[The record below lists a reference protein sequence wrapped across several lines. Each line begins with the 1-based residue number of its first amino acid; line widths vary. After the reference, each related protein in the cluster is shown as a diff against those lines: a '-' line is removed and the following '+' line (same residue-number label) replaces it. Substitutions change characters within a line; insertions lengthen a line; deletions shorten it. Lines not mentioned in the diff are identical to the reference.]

1 MRDILSEIAM
11 RSARDLKAK
20 KEARPEAEL
29 IKAIE
34 RRERRPLSLYSAL
47 KREGVSVIAEIKK
60 ASPSKG
66 IIKADLDPLFLAN
79 AYGEN
84 GAAAVS
90 VLTEE
95 NYFLGSLGT
104 LKAVREAI
112 SLPLLRKDFITDR
125 YQVLEAAEAGAD
137 ALLLIASL
145 LTDDRLLRELFD
157 LTHELGM
164 EALCEA
170 HTEEEA
176 KRLVD
181 LGARIIGV
189 NCRDLRTF
197 QVFPEK
203 SEAVIESLPKDVV
216 KVAESGLK
224 TPDDLKMYPA
234 ADAFLIGEAL
244 VRSNDPGA
252 ALRGFINAR

>member
-1 MRDILSEIAM
+1 MRDILLEIAEK
-11 RSARDLKAK
+11 SARGLEAK
-20 KEARPEAEL
+20 KAARPEAEL
-29 IKAIE
+29 LKAIE

-47 KREGVSVIAEIKK
+47 KSKGVSVIAEIKK

-66 IIKADLDPLFLAN
+66 IIKADLDPISFAKI
-79 AYGEN
+79 YSEN
-84 GAAAVS
+84 GAAAIS

-95 NYFLGSLGT
+95 NYFLGSLET
-104 LKAVREAI
+104 LKAVREVTD
-112 SLPLLRKDFITDR
+112 LPLLRKDFIIDR
-125 YQVLEAAEAGAD
+125 YQVLEAAAAGAD
-137 ALLLIASL
+137 ALLLIAAL
-145 LTDDRLLRELFD
+145 LNDKLLKELLG
-157 LTHELGM
+157 LTHELGL

-176 KRLVD
+176 KRLTD
-181 LGARIIGV
+181 LGAKVIGV

-203 SEAVIESLPKDVV
+203 SEAVIEVLPKDVA

-224 TPDDLKMYPA
+224 TPADLKMYPA
-234 ADAFLIGEAL
+234 ADAFLIGETL

-252 ALRGFINAR
+252 ALRGFVNAR

>member
-1 MRDILSEIAM
+1 MRDILLEIAEK
-11 RSARDLKAK
+11 SARDLEAK
-20 KEARPEAEL
+20 KAARPEAEL
-29 IKAIE
+29 LKAIE

-66 IIKADLDPLFLAN
+66 IIKADLDPISFAKT
-79 AYGEN
+79 YSEN
-84 GAAAVS
+84 GAAAIS

-95 NYFLGSLGT
+95 NYFLGSLDV
-104 LKAVREAI
+104 LKAVRETTE
-112 SLPLLRKDFITDR
+112 LPLLRKDFIIDR
-125 YQVLEAAEAGAD
+125 YQVLEAAAAGAD
-137 ALLLIASL
+137 ALLLIAAL
-145 LTDDRLLRELFD
+145 LNDMLLKELLG
-157 LTHELGM
+157 LTHELGL

-176 KRLVD
+176 KRLTD
-181 LGARIIGV
+181 LGAKVIGV

-203 SEAVIESLPKDVV
+203 SEAVIETLPNDVA

-224 TPDDLKMYPA
+224 TPADLEMYPA
-234 ADAFLIGEAL
+234 ADAFLIGETL
-244 VRSNDPGA
+244 VRSNDPGK
-252 ALRGFINAR
+252 ALRGFVNAR

>member
-1 MRDILSEIAM
+1 MRDILLEIAEKST
-11 RSARDLKAK
+11 RGLEAK
-20 KEARPEAEL
+20 KAARPEAEL

-47 KREGVSVIAEIKK
+47 KSKGVSVIAEIKK

-66 IIKADLDPLFLAN
+66 IIKADLDPVSFAKI
-79 AYGEN
+79 YSEN
-84 GAAAVS
+84 GAAAIS

-95 NYFLGSLGT
+95 NYFLGSLDF
-104 LKAVREAI
+104 LKAVREVT

-125 YQVLEAAEAGAD
+125 YQVLEAAAAGAD
-137 ALLLIASL
+137 ALLLIAAL
-145 LTDDRLLRELFD
+145 LNDKLLRELFD
-157 LTHELGM
+157 LTHELGL

-176 KRLVD
+176 DRLAG
-181 LGARIIGV
+181 LGAKVIGV

-203 SEAVIESLPKDVV
+203 SEAVIEILPQDVA

-224 TPDDLKMYPA
+224 TPADLKMYPA
-234 ADAFLIGEAL
+234 ADAFLIGETL